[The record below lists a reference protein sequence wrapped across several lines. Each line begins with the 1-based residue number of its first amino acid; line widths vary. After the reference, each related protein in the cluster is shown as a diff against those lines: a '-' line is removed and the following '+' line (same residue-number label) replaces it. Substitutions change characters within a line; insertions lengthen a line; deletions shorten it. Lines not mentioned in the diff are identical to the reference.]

1 MYYFIAQTSC
11 NRKGCL
17 ILKVNNKLRSI
28 LLIALAMLTM
38 LVSCGAEEPVPEAK
52 KPCVPD
58 ETIVEFDDKYKNF
71 YEIFVRSFK
80 DTDGDGIG
88 DLNGIAQKLDY
99 LKPSSGA
106 YGSSSLGVNGI
117 WLMPICPSPSYHKY
131 DITDY
136 MAIDPSYGTMEDF
149 ENLVQKCHEHKIKL
163 IIDMVLNHTSSKHE
177 WFEMFSANLRDMK
190 NNKELRYDE
199 KYTDYYTH
207 YTAEELTKLGA
218 SYINKDGY
226 DYFSL
231 NGAKF
236 RPVPLT
242 DYFYECS
249 FSDDMPELNFKNEYV
264 WEEVEKICDFWI
276 SKGVDGFRF
285 DAVLYFDYGNTVENT
300 KIMKRIVEYCRAK
313 KPDFY
318 TVGEAWTSS
327 NVIRQYYNSGFDS
340 FFNFTFS
347 NTTGYI
353 SQYVRNQKGRGFAQ
367 QVQNWN
373 NQLKLVSASDAI
385 DAPFISNHD
394 MYRSSSYFM
403 TLGQRKIAASLY
415 QLMPGNSFIY
425 YGEEIGLKGT
435 ANDASKKDPTARMAM
450 KWSATDDGSSL
461 IPPEGAE
468 ISAKQNEID
477 GAAEQFRDENS
488 LLNHYR
494 LLLKLKNQNPQI
506 ARGTVTACDFGKE
519 SVCAYTCIYDGTA
532 VMVIHN
538 LDLEEASFDLNS
550 LGYSDFSELR
560 GYVVAKNAE
569 GEKETNSAP
578 VFGASS
584 QEETQEEEKE
594 PEATL
599 EAGKLTLPGRT
610 SVVLRSTKHYDD
622 VVINPDSIITSPE
635 DETVQGKDD
644 N

>member
-1 MYYFIAQTSC
+1 M
-11 NRKGCL
+11 
-17 ILKVNNKLRSI
+17 KVKNKLRAVCVT
-28 LLIALAMLTM
+28 ALALLTV
-38 LVSCGAEEPVPEAK
+38 LVSCGKEEPVPEAK

-80 DTDGDGIG
+80 DSDGDGYG
-88 DLNGIAQKLDY
+88 DFNGITQKLDY
-99 LKPSSGA
+99 LKPASGA
-106 YGSSSLGVNGI
+106 YSSSSLGVNAL

-131 DITDY
+131 DISDY
-136 MAIDPSYGTMEDF
+136 CAVDPMYGTMEDF
-149 ENLVQKCHEHKIKL
+149 ENLLSKAHERNL
-163 IIDMVLNHTSSKHE
+163 TVIIDMVLNHTSKEHE
-177 WFEMFSANLRDMK
+177 WFNMFCANLRDIK
-190 NNKELRYDE
+190 NGKEPRYDA

-207 YTAEELTKLGA
+207 YTADELTELGA
-218 SYINKDGY
+218 VYFNKDGY
-226 DYFSL
+226 EYFTL
-231 NGAKF
+231 KGARF
-236 RPVPLT
+236 RPVSLS

-249 FSDDMPELNFKNEYV
+249 FSDDMPELNFKNEDV
-264 WEEVEKICDFWI
+264 WKEIEKIFDFWI
-276 SKGVDGFRF
+276 GKGVDGFRF

-435 ANDASKKDPTARMAM
+435 ANDASKKDPTARLAM

-477 GAAEQFRDENS
+477 GVAEQFRDENS

-519 SVCAYTCIYDGTA
+519 SVCAYTCIYDGVA

-538 LDLEEASFDLNS
+538 LDLDETTVDLGA
-550 LGYSDFSELR
+550 LGFSDFTELR

-569 GEKETNSAP
+569 GETETASAP

-584 QEETQEEEKE
+584 AEETQEEEKD
-594 PEATL
+594 PEAVLTD
-599 EAGKLTLPGRT
+599 GRLTLPGRT
-610 SVVLRSTKHYDD
+610 TVVLRSTKHYDD
-622 VVINPDSIITSPE
+622 VVINPDSITTSPE
-635 DETVQGKDD
+635 DEKVQGMNDD
-644 N
+644 

>member
-11 NRKGCL
+11 NREGCL

-207 YTAEELTKLGA
+207 YTAEELTELGA

-249 FSDDMPELNFKNEYV
+249 FSDDMPELNFKNEDV
-264 WEEVEKICDFWI
+264 WKEIEKIFDFWI
-276 SKGVDGFRF
+276 GKGVDGFRF

-435 ANDASKKDPTARMAM
+435 ANDASKKDPTARLAM
-450 KWSATDDGSSL
+450 KWSATDDGSSMT
-461 IPPEGAE
+461 PPEGYDYTVN
-468 ISAKQNEID
+468 QNEID
-477 GAAEQFRDENS
+477 GVAEQLKDENS

-506 ARGTVTACDFGKE
+506 ARGTVTACDFGKD
-519 SVCAYTCIYDGTA
+519 SICAYTCVYDGTA

-538 LDLEEASFDLNS
+538 LDLEEASFDLKA
-550 LGYSDFSELR
+550 LGYSDFTEMR
-560 GYVVAKNAE
+560 GYIVAKNAE

-584 QEETQEEEKE
+584 QEETEEEKE
-594 PEATL
+594 AEATL
-599 EAGKLTLPGRT
+599 ESGKLTIPGRT
-610 SVVLRSTKHYDD
+610 TVVLRSTEHYDD
-622 VVINPDSIITSPE
+622 VVINPDSITTSPE
-635 DETVQGKDD
+635 DEQVQGMND